1 MLPCRNG
8 SHLYTGRQTCLSQ
21 RPGSGTSERCNSG
34 STDPAK
40 LKVSGDFMSLY
51 QAYLEQIEGRK
62 EQGLKPKPIDDGSLV
77 AELIAQIKDADH
89 AHRADSL
96 NFLIYNTLPGTTS
109 AAGVKAAFLKEI
121 ILGEAVVAEITPA
134 FAFELLSH
142 MKGGPSVEVLLD
154 LALGDDAAIASDA
167 AEILK
172 TQVFLYEA
180 DTNRLKAAFEAGSA
194 IARDII
200 ESYAEAEFFTKLPE
214 IEDEIKVVTY
224 IAAEGDISTDLLS
237 PGNQAHSRSDRE
249 LHGKCM
255 ISEQAQDEIRK
266 LQAQHPDKQ
275 VMLIAEKGTMGV
287 GSSRMS
293 GVNNVA
299 LWTGRQA
306 SPYVPFVNVAPI
318 VAGTNGISPIF
329 LTTVGVTGGIGID
342 LKNWVKKLDAD
353 GNPILNNDDNP
364 ILEQKYSVETGTI
377 LTINTKDKM
386 LLDEDGGEALV
397 DVSSSFTPQKLEF
410 MKAGGSYAIVF
421 GKMLQTFACETLGVE
436 LKSAYAPSK
445 EVSVEGQG
453 LTAVEKI
460 FNANAVGVAPG
471 TVLHAGSDAR
481 VRVNIVGSQDTTGLM
496 TAQELEAM
504 AATVISPTV
513 DGAYQ
518 SGCHTASVWDIKAQ
532 ENTPRLMK
540 FMHDFGLITGR
551 DPKDVYHPMTDVI
564 HKVLNDITV
573 DDWAIIIGGD
583 SHTRM
588 SKGVAFGADSG
599 TVALALATGEATMPI
614 PESVKVTFKGSMADH
629 MDFRDVVHATQTQM
643 LKQFGDNVFQ
653 GRIIEVHIGTLLAD
667 QAFTFTDWTAEMKA
681 KASICISEDA
691 TLIESLEIAK
701 HRIQIMI
708 DKGMENDNRM
718 LQGLIDIADQRIA
731 QIRSGEKPALAPDAN
746 ASYFAE
752 VVVDLDQIVEPMI
765 ADPDVNNADVSK
777 RYTHDTI
784 RPISFYGADK
794 KVDLGFVG
802 SCMVHKGDVKI
813 VAQMLRN
820 LEKSSGKVE
829 FNAPLVVAAP
839 TYNIIDELK
848 AEGDWDILQKYSGF
862 EFDDSKPKTSARTEY
877 ENILYLERPGC
888 NLCMGNQ
895 EKAAKGDTVLAT
907 STRLFKGR
915 VVEDAGDK
923 KGESLLA
930 STPVVV
936 LSAILG
942 RTPTLDEYKTA
953 VDGIDLTKFAPPLA
967 KPGTTQ
973 SAHF

>member
-1 MLPCRNG
+1 
-8 SHLYTGRQTCLSQ
+8 
-21 RPGSGTSERCNSG
+21 
-34 STDPAK
+34 
-40 LKVSGDFMSLY
+40 MSLY
-51 QAYLEQIEGRK
+51 TDYLNEIETRK
-62 EQGLKPKPIDDGSLV
+62 GQGLHPKPIEDGALTN
-77 AELIAQIKDADH
+77 EIIAQIKDPGNE
-89 AHRADSL
+89 HREESL
-96 NFLIYNTLPGTTS
+96 KFFIYNTLPGTTS
-109 AAGVKAAFLKEI
+109 AAGEKAKFLKEI
-121 ILGEAVVAEITPA
+121 ILGDAIVAEIAPA

-154 LALGDDAAIASDA
+154 LALGNDQSTARQAADV
-167 AEILK
+167 LK

-180 DTNRLKAAFEAGSA
+180 DTDRLKAAYDAGNA
-194 IARDII
+194 VAKDIL
-200 ESYAEAEFFTKLPE
+200 ESYAKAEFFTKLPDVDE
-214 IEDEIKVVTY
+214 EIKVVTF
-224 IAAEGDISTDLLS
+224 IAGEGDISTDLLS

-255 ISEQAQDEIRK
+255 ITEKAQQEIEALK
-266 LQAQHPDKQ
+266 LQHPDKR

-299 LWTGRQA
+299 LWTGTQA
-306 SPYVPFVNVAPI
+306 SPYVPFVNIAPV

-342 LKNWVKKLDAD
+342 LKNWVKKLGPD
-353 GNPILNNDDNP
+353 GNPILNNDDSP
-364 ILEQKYSVETGTI
+364 ILEQKYSVDTGTV
-377 LTINTKDKM
+377 LTINTKTRK
-386 LLDEDGGEALV
+386 LTSEDGSEEFA
-397 DVSSSFTPQKLEF
+397 DVSSSFTPQKVEF

-421 GKMLQTFACETLGVE
+421 GKKLQTYAAETLGVDMP
-436 LKSAYAPSK
+436 AVFAPSK
-445 EVSVEGQG
+445 EISHEGQG

-460 FNANAVGVAPG
+460 FNKNAVGVTEG
-471 TVLHAGSDAR
+471 KVLHAGSDVR
-481 VRVNIVGSQDTTGLM
+481 VKVNIVGSQDTTGLM
-496 TAQELEAM
+496 TSQELEAM

-518 SGCHTASVWDIKAQ
+518 SGCHTASVWDLKAQ
-532 ENTPRLMK
+532 ANIPKLMK
-540 FMHDFGLITGR
+540 FMNRFGLITAR
-551 DPKDVYHPMTDVI
+551 DPKGEYHAMTDVI

-573 DDWAIIIGGD
+573 DDWDIIIGGD

-614 PESVKVTFKGSMADH
+614 PESVKVTFKGTMKDH
-629 MDFRDVVHATQTQM
+629 MDFRDVVHATQAQM
-643 LKQFGDNVFQ
+643 LKQHGDNVFQ

-681 KASICISEDA
+681 KASICISNDD
-691 TLIESLEIAK
+691 TLIGSLELAK
-701 HRIQIMI
+701 SRIQVMI
-708 DKGMENDNRM
+708 DKGMDNDTRV
-718 LQGLIDIADQRIA
+718 LQGLVDKADKRIA
-731 QIRSGEKPALAPDAN
+731 EIRSGEKPALSPDDN
-746 ASYFAE
+746 AKYFAE
-752 VVVDLDQIVEPMI
+752 VVVDLDVIDEPMI
-765 ADPDVNNADVSK
+765 ADPDVNNIDVSK

-784 RPISFYGADK
+784 RPVSYYGGEK

-802 SCMVHKGDVKI
+802 SCMVHKGDMKI
-813 VAQMLRN
+813 VAQMLKN
-820 LEKSSGKVE
+820 LEKEKGKVE
-829 FNAPLVVAAP
+829 FKAPLVVAAP

-848 AEGDWDILQKYSGF
+848 EEGDWEMLEKYSGF
-862 EFDDSKPKTSARTEY
+862 EFDDNAPKNTARTEY

-915 VVEDAGDK
+915 VVEDSSDK

-942 RTPTLDEYKTA
+942 RTPTVEEYKAA
-953 VDGIDLTKFAPPLA
+953 VEGIDLTKFAPPLQ
-967 KPGTTQ
+967 KPLDTR

>member
-1 MLPCRNG
+1 MGVIMN
-8 SHLYTGRQTCLSQ
+8 LY
-21 RPGSGTSERCNSG
+21 
-34 STDPAK
+34 A
-40 LKVSGDFMSLY
+40 
-51 QAYLEQIEGRK
+51 AYLDEIESRK
-62 EQGLKPKPIDDGSLV
+62 KQNLKPKPIDNGPMV
-77 AELIAQIKDADH
+77 EQLIKQILDKENQYRDQ
-89 AHRADSL
+89 SI
-96 NFLIYNTLPGTTS
+96 NFFTYNIIPGTTS
-109 AAGVKAAFLKEI
+109 AAKVKAKFLKEI
-121 ILGEAVVAEITPA
+121 VLSEVIVDEITPS
-134 FAFELLSH
+134 FALELLSH
-142 MKGGPSVEVLLD
+142 MNGGPSVDVLLD
-154 LALGDDAAIASDA
+154 LSLGSNHAIAKEA
-167 AEILK
+167 AEVLK

-180 DTNRLKAAFEAGSA
+180 DTNRLKKAYNEENA
-194 IARDII
+194 IAKDIL
-200 ESYAEAEFFTKLPE
+200 ESYAKAEFYTNLPDLDEE
-214 IEDEIKVVTY
+214 IEVISYV
-224 IAAEGDISTDLLS
+224 AAEGDISTDLLS

-255 ISEQAQDEIRK
+255 ISEEAQAEIK
-266 LQAQHPDKQ
+266 ELQKQNPDKR

-299 LWTGRQA
+299 LLTGKQA
-306 SPYVPFVNVAPI
+306 SPYVPFVNNAPI
-318 VAGTNGISPIF
+318 VAGTNGVSPIF

-342 LKNWVKKLDAD
+342 LKNWVKKLDSD
-353 GNPILNNDDNP
+353 GNPIINNDDNYV
-364 ILEQKYSVETGTI
+364 LEQKYSVETGTVFK
-377 LTINTKDKM
+377 INTKEKK
-386 LLDEDGGEALV
+386 LFNEQGDEEMV
-397 DVSSSFTPQKLEF
+397 DLSSSFNPQKVEF

-421 GKMLQTFACETLGVE
+421 GKKLQSFACETLDVE

-445 EVSVEGQG
+445 EVYHPGQG

-460 FNANAVGVAPG
+460 FNANALGVKKG
-471 TVLHAGSDAR
+471 SVLHSGSDVR
-481 VRVNIVGSQDTTGLM
+481 VKVNIVGSQDTTGLM
-496 TAQELEAM
+496 TSQELEAM

-518 SGCHTASVWDIKAQ
+518 SGCHTASVWDFKAQ
-532 ENTPRLMK
+532 ENTPKLMK
-540 FMHDFGLITGR
+540 FMHKFGLITAR
-551 DPKDVYHPMTDVI
+551 DPKEAYHSMTDVI

-573 DDWAIIIGGD
+573 DDWSIIIGGD

-614 PESVKVTFKGSMADH
+614 PESVKVTFKGKMSGH
-629 MDFRDVVHATQTQM
+629 MDFRDVVHATQAQM

-653 GRIIEVHIGTLLAD
+653 GKIIEVHLGTLLAD

-681 KASICISEDA
+681 KASICISEDD
-691 TLIESLEIAK
+691 TLIKSLDIAK
-701 HRIQIMI
+701 NRIQIMI
-708 DKGMENDNRM
+708 DKGMENDDKMLHRLIGIAEKRM
-718 LQGLIDIADQRIA
+718 SEIK
-731 QIRSGEKPALAPDAN
+731 SGKKPSLAPDNN
-746 ASYFAE
+746 AKYSAE
-752 VVVDLDQIVEPMI
+752 VVVDLDLIDEPMI
-765 ADPDVNNADVSK
+765 ADPDVNNIDVSK

-784 RPISFYGADK
+784 RPISYYNAEK

-820 LEKSSGKVE
+820 LEKTSGKVS
-829 FNAPLVVAAP
+829 FKAPLVVAAP
-839 TYNIIDELK
+839 TYNIVDELK
-848 AEGDWDILQKYSGF
+848 QEGDWSILQKYSGF
-862 EFDDSKPKTSARTEY
+862 EFDDNSPKQSARLDY

-907 STRLFKGR
+907 STRLFQGR
-915 VVEDAGDK
+915 VVEDSSEK

-942 RTPTLDEYKTA
+942 RTPTIDEYKTA
-953 VDGIDLTKFAPPLA
+953 VEGIDLTKFAPPIEKA
-967 KPGTTQ
+967 QNTS

>member
-1 MLPCRNG
+1 M
-8 SHLYTGRQTCLSQ
+8 
-21 RPGSGTSERCNSG
+21 
-34 STDPAK
+34 
-40 LKVSGDFMSLY
+40 
-51 QAYLEQIEGRK
+51 
-62 EQGLKPKPIDDGSLV
+62 
-77 AELIAQIKDADH
+77 
-89 AHRADSL
+89 
-96 NFLIYNTLPGTTS
+96 
-109 AAGVKAAFLKEI
+109 
-121 ILGEAVVAEITPA
+121 
-134 FAFELLSH
+134 
-142 MKGGPSVEVLLD
+142 
-154 LALGDDAAIASDA
+154 ALGDDADIASQA
-167 AEILK
+167 AEVLK

-180 DTNRLKAAFEAGSA
+180 DTDRLAEAFAAGNAVA
-194 IARDII
+194 KDIL
-200 ESYAEAEFFTKLPE
+200 ESYSDAEFFTKVSDIDE
-214 IEDEIKVVTY
+214 EIKVVTY

-255 ISEQAQDEIRK
+255 ITERAQQEIEALK
-266 LQAQHPDKQ
+266 IQHPDKR

-299 LWTGRQA
+299 LWTGKKA
-306 SPYVPFVNVAPI
+306 SPYIPFVNYAPI

-329 LTTVGVTGGIGID
+329 LTTVGVTGGIGVD
-342 LKNWVKKLDAD
+342 LKNWVKKVDQD
-353 GNPILNNDDNP
+353 GNPILNNDGNP
-364 ILEQKYSVETGTI
+364 VLEQRYSVETGTV
-377 LTINTKDKM
+377 LTINTKEKK
-386 LLDEDGGEALV
+386 LFSEDGSEELV
-397 DVSSSFTPQKLEF
+397 DMADSFTPQKVEF

-421 GKMLQTFACETLGVE
+421 GKKLQTFACETLGIP
-436 LKSAYAPSK
+436 LKSAFAPSK
-445 EVSVEGQG
+445 EISHEGQG

-460 FNANAVGVAPG
+460 FNRNAVGVASDTP
-471 TVLHAGSDAR
+471 LHAGSDVR
-481 VRVNIVGSQDTTGLM
+481 VNVNIVGSQDTTGLM
-496 TAQELEAM
+496 TSQELEAM
-504 AATVISPTV
+504 AATVLSPKV

-518 SGCHTASVWDIKAQ
+518 SGCHTASVWDLKAQ
-532 ENTPRLMK
+532 ANTPRLMA
-540 FMHDFGLITGR
+540 FMHKFGLVTAR
-551 DPKDVYHPMTDVI
+551 DPKGVYHAMTDVI

-614 PESVKVTFKGSMADH
+614 PESVKVTFKGQMAPH
-629 MDFRDVVHATQTQM
+629 MDFRDVVHATQLQM
-643 LKQFGDNVFQ
+643 LEQFGDNVFQ

-681 KASICISEDA
+681 KASICISEDE

-701 HRIQIMI
+701 SRIQIMI
-708 DKGMENDNRM
+708 DKGMENDAKM
-718 LQGLIDIADQRIA
+718 LAGLIAIADKRIA
-731 QIRSGEKPALAPDAN
+731 EIRSGEKPALTPDAN
-746 ASYFAE
+746 AKYFAE
-752 VVVDLDQIVEPMI
+752 VVVDLDAINEPMI
-765 ADPDVNNADVSK
+765 ADPDVRNADVSK

-784 RPISFYGADK
+784 RPISYYGAEK

-820 LEKSSGKVE
+820 LEKSTGSVE
-829 FNAPLVVAAP
+829 FKAPLVLAAP

-848 AEGDWDILQKYSGF
+848 AEGDWEVLQKYSGF
-862 EFDDSKPKTSARTEY
+862 EFDDNAPKEKARTEY

-923 KGESLLA
+923 AGESLLA

-942 RTPTLDEYKTA
+942 RTPTVEEYKTA
-953 VDGIDLTKFAPPLA
+953 VEGIDLTKFAPPKAEGMASL
-967 KPGTTQ
+967 
-973 SAHF
+973 SAHY